1 MWTLGW
7 RFKIHRSG
15 RGHKNPSWP
24 TAQLNPVIA
33 GASDGGYL
41 HGRAWNTA
49 ERISSILLALEQL
62 VDLLRTAFDQ
72 LVKFHFLLFEVSQLS
87 CKVLMSDG
95 AAEGGK
101 TKQKQRTSKTF
112 SAVMWHNA
120 EKKPPLLFKPPC
132 DLGTAG
138 RRQLSHAFLADRFW
152 FNGHFDFQTNR
163 GGGTILYT

>member
-33 GASDGGYL
+33 GARDRGYL

-49 ERISSILLALEQL
+49 ERISSILLVLEQL
-62 VDLLRTAFDQ
+62 VDLHRTPFDQ

-87 CKVLMSDG
+87 GKVLMSDG

-120 EKKPPLLFKPPC
+120 EKKNTSALQTSMWFGNC
-132 DLGTAG
+132 WQAT
-138 RRQLSHAFLADRFW
+138 QLSHASLVDRFW
-152 FNGHFDFQTNR
+152 FNGHIWLPNQP
-163 GGGTILYT
+163 GGTILYT